1 MRLRPISPRLL
12 LTTTIVL
19 ASLLLGVLSTAQAD
33 DKNRKR
39 AVDKK
44 IAQLKGDL
52 EDSSQQLEAA
62 IHALSSAE
70 SKLTAAQ
77 GRVSRVRGRLAAAQ
91 ARDLMLAG
99 KLALAQAEVARA
111 QKQIS
116 ATEARIA
123 RTHTL
128 IGLIARASYQQG
140 SLAELAVVLNSESP
154 DQFATRLVL
163 VQNAMRSEG
172 ATLSG
177 LANDKADLAAQKAT
191 LDAKR
196 AQIAEVKRQQEALVA
211 TIQGLEQDAVDAQHA
226 GRVTGLRAGER
237 GQDRRGRARRRAQP
251 AGRGAGSVA
260 RPGPIHRG
268 GRGSRVVSCR
278 PERQPR
284 QLGWLTWP
292 ANGRISTYAGYRINP
307 VTGSPS
313 CHSGVDIAP
322 GYGAP
327 IFAAAT
333 GVVVATTYSAWDGN
347 TTIIAHGGGMTT
359 WYAHQNSF
367 GVSVGQH
374 VSRGE
379 VIGHVGATG
388 FATGPHLHFNVVL
401 GQTAYDPMGWF
412 GGPMRTV
419 ASLCPERPLAG
430 ALTRR
435 APGAG
440 HSGPRLPRCS
450 PCCPRRRCTASCE

>member
-1 MRLRPISPRLL
+1 MRLRPLSPRLL

-19 ASLLLGVLSTAQAD
+19 TSLVLGVLSTAQAD

-77 GRVSRVRGRLAAAQ
+77 GLVSRVRGRLAAAQ
-91 ARDLMLAG
+91 ARDQMLAG

-123 RTHTL
+123 RTHML
-128 IGLIARASYQQG
+128 IGLIARASYQAG

-172 ATLSG
+172 ATLGG
-177 LANDKADLAAQKAT
+177 LASDKADLAAQKAT

-211 TIQGLEQDAVDAQHA
+211 TIQGLEQDALDAQHA
-226 GRVTGLRAGER
+226 VESLVSARESAVKTVEAERAAERSRLAAAQAQSRALAKSIEAAAARASSRAGLN
-237 GQDRRGRARRRAQP
+237 ASP
-251 AGRGAGSVA
+251 GSS
-260 RPGPIHRG
+260 G
-268 GRGSRVVSCR
+268 G
-278 PERQPR
+278 
-284 QLGWLTWP
+284 LTWP

-322 GYGAP
+322 GFGAP
-327 IFAAAT
+327 ILAAAT
-333 GVVVATTYSAWDGN
+333 GVVVATTFSVWDGN

-359 WYAHQNSF
+359 WYAHQDSF

-374 VSRGE
+374 VNAGE

-419 ASLCPERPLAG
+419 ASLCPN
-430 ALTRR
+430 
-435 APGAG
+435 
-440 HSGPRLPRCS
+440 GPFPVL
-450 PCCPRRRCTASCE
+450 